1 MVGLTCKKTGIVI
14 WLVPILFCLL
24 FPPWVYAK
32 HTQAHSILEKET
44 EHIDVK
50 EDGTYVDTDEIFI
63 RVLDEKGKRQHQ
75 VLSLFQNLNYSTL
88 EIDKVELIHQDA
100 TITKIDW
107 KKNSRETN
115 PAQTTR
121 MNIYDPK
128 QKILKVFL
136 PGLKIGDTIHYKVRI
151 RNFKPMIKGH
161 FFGNAVLQHPF
172 PVKNVNLS
180 ISLPANKPLFTLIKD
195 RAHGSRIRFTKV
207 KSSGTV
213 TYRWNFQDIKE
224 LVPEPGMP
232 EISRVA
238 MRLLFSTMRSWKD
251 VSKWYYRLSEPKLK
265 PTHSIIQKVTELTK
279 NKQSDMDK
287 IKALFF
293 FVSRKIRYMGLIE
306 EAKRPGFE
314 PHEVGLTFERRY
326 GVCRDKAALL
336 VAMLRVA
343 GFRAAPVLVKAGGKL
358 DKEIPVPYF
367 NHAVAAILGKNR
379 EPFLF
384 LDPTSE
390 TSNQFLPDYEQD
402 SSCLPAIKEGSDL
415 LLTPI
420 NPPWKNF
427 LTMEIHD
434 KIDRNGNLAGTI
446 KVQTGNFIDTAF
458 RSILMPRSADQQKKF
473 LEAFIMKRRPGIRV
487 SELSW
492 TDPSKTQM
500 PFSFKCSF
508 TIKNAAA
515 QDRIYPISLSQE
527 LGLLDNWI
535 LSKASMTS
543 RRYPLRLDY
552 AIKTVI
558 RETLEIMDD
567 SIQVVLPDTRDI
579 SSGQMLFSTTFSMA
593 GNRLDIERA
602 FINKALEIAPERYQD
617 ILNIQAELIKDSYMP
632 FLLKK
637 EKK

>member
-207 KSSGTV
+207 ESSGTV

-379 EPFLF
+379 KPFLF

-458 RSILMPRSADQQKKF
+458 RSILMPRSEDQQKKF
-473 LEAFIMKRRPGIRV
+473 LEAFIMKRRPGIRI

>member
-14 WLVPILFCLL
+14 WLVPILFCLF

-207 KSSGTV
+207 ESSGTV

-379 EPFLF
+379 KPFLF

-473 LEAFIMKRRPGIRV
+473 LEAFIMKRRPGIRI

-567 SIQVVLPDTRDI
+567 SIQVVLPDTKDI

-632 FLLKK
+632 LLLKK

>member
-207 KSSGTV
+207 ERSGTV

-379 EPFLF
+379 KPFLF

-473 LEAFIMKRRPGIRV
+473 LEAFIMKRRPGIRI

-515 QDRIYPISLSQE
+515 QNRIYPISLSQE

-558 RETLEIMDD
+558 RETLDIMDD

-632 FLLKK
+632 LLLKK

>member
-1 MVGLTCKKTGIVI
+1 MVGLAYRKTGMVI
-14 WLVPILFCLL
+14 WSVSIFFCLL
-24 FPPWVYAK
+24 FSPWVYAK
-32 HTQAHSILEKET
+32 HTQVHSILENET
-44 EHIDVK
+44 EHIEVK

-63 RVLDEKGKRQHQ
+63 HVLDEKGKRQHQ

-88 EIDKVELIHQDA
+88 EIEKIELIHQDA
-100 TITKIDW
+100 TITRIDW

-136 PGLKIGDTIHYKVRI
+136 PGLEIGDIIHYKVRI
-151 RNFKPMIKGH
+151 KNFKPMIKGH
-161 FFGNAVLQHPF
+161 FFGNAILQHPF
-172 PVKNVNLS
+172 PVKNITLS
-180 ISLPANKPLFTLIKD
+180 ISLPANKPLFTMVKD
-195 RAHGSRIRFTKV
+195 RANGAKIRFTKV
-207 KSSGTV
+207 ESSRGV
-213 TYRWNFQDIKE
+213 TYRWNFRDIKE

-238 MRLLFSTMRSWKD
+238 MRLLFSTMKSWKD

-265 PTHSIIQKVTELTK
+265 PTPRIIQKVTELTK

-343 GFRAAPVLVKAGGKL
+343 GFRAATVLVKAGGKL
-358 DKEIPVPYF
+358 DEEIPIPYF
-367 NHAVAAILGKNR
+367 NHAVAAILDKKQK
-379 EPFLF
+379 PWLF

-390 TSNQFLPDYEQD
+390 TSSQFLPDYEQD

-415 LLTPI
+415 LLTPV

-427 LTMEIHD
+427 LIMEIND
-434 KIDRNGNLAGTI
+434 KFDEHGNLVGTI
-446 KVQTGNFIDTAF
+446 KVRTGNFIDTAF
-458 RSILMPRSADQQKKF
+458 KSILMQRSTDQQKKF
-473 LEAFIMKRRPGIRV
+473 LEAFIVKRRPGIRI

-492 TDPSKTQM
+492 TEPSKTQT
-500 PFSFKCSF
+500 PFSFKCRF
-508 TIKNAAA
+508 TIKDAGA
-515 QDRIYPISLSQE
+515 QDRIYLLSLSHE

-535 LSKASMTS
+535 LSKASMTN

-558 RETLEIMDD
+558 RETLEIVDD
-567 SIQVVLPDTRDI
+567 SIQLVLPDTRDI
-579 SSGQMLFSTTFSMA
+579 SCRQMLFSTTFSMA
-593 GNRLDIERA
+593 ENRLKIERV
-602 FINKALEIAPERYQD
+602 FINKALEIPPERYQD
-617 ILNIQAELIKDSYMP
+617 ILDIQAELLKDSYLP
-632 FLLKK
+632 LLMKK
-637 EKK
+637 ENK

>member
-63 RVLDEKGKRQHQ
+63 RVIDEKGKRQHQ

-207 KSSGTV
+207 ERSGTV

-314 PHEVGLTFERRY
+314 PHEVGLTFARRY

-379 EPFLF
+379 KPFLF

-458 RSILMPRSADQQKKF
+458 RSILMPRSEDQQKKF
-473 LEAFIMKRRPGIRV
+473 LEAFIMKRRPGIRI

-632 FLLKK
+632 LLLKK

>member
-207 KSSGTV
+207 ESSGTV

-379 EPFLF
+379 KPFLF

-458 RSILMPRSADQQKKF
+458 RSILMPRSEDQQKKF
-473 LEAFIMKRRPGIRV
+473 LEAFIMKRRPGIRI

-632 FLLKK
+632 LLLKK